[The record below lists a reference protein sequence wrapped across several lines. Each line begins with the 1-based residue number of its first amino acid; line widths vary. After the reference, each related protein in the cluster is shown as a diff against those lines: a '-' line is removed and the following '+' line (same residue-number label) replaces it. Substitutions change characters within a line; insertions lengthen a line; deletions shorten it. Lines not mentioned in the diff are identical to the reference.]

1 MTKKQEAIYEL
12 GYVHVGAIIMK
23 DLKSSLSRQANRF
36 YTIGEEIANSITH
49 GIGAVLSVAGLILLL
64 LSPSAYGDVWRIV
77 SVSVYGSSLVL
88 LYMCSTLYHSVQRP
102 NVKRILR
109 ILDHAAIY
117 LLIAGSY
124 TPFALV
130 TMRGPLGWTILGI
143 VWGLAILGILFKVW
157 FIGRFEVLATIGY
170 VLMSWICVIA
180 LKQLFAQLGP
190 VGSTWLIVGGA
201 AYMIGVI
208 FFAWQ
213 KLPYNHAI
221 WHLFVLCGSICHF
234 FVIFFHVLPVA

>member
-1 MTKKQEAIYEL
+1 
-12 GYVHVGAIIMK
+12 MK
-23 DLKSSLSRQANRF
+23 NIHFSLSQQTNRF

-49 GIGAVLSVAGLILLL
+49 GIGAILSIAGLILLVIL
-64 LSPSAYGDVWRIV
+64 ASLYGDIWRIV
-77 SVSVYGSSLVL
+77 SVTIYGTCLVL
-88 LYMCSTLYHSVQRP
+88 LYLCSTLYHSIQRP
-102 NVKRILR
+102 KVKRVLR

-143 VWGLAILGILFKVW
+143 VWVLALLGILFKIW
-157 FIGRFEVLATIGY
+157 FIGRFEVMATIGY
-170 VLMSWICVIA
+170 ILMSWICLVA
-180 LKQLFAQLGP
+180 FKQLIAGLGLD
-190 VGSTWLIVGGA
+190 GMLWLMFGGA

-208 FFAWQ
+208 FYAWQ

-221 WHLFVLCGSICHF
+221 WHLFVLGGSTCHF
-234 FVIFFHVLPVA
+234 FAVLLHVLPAA

>member
-1 MTKKQEAIYEL
+1 
-12 GYVHVGAIIMK
+12 MK
-23 DLKSSLSRQANRF
+23 NIHSASSQQANRF

-49 GIGAVLSVAGLILLL
+49 GIGAVLSIAGLILLVV
-64 LSPSAYGDVWRIV
+64 SASVYGDIWRIV
-77 SVSVYGSSLVL
+77 SVTIYGSCLVL
-88 LYMCSTLYHSVQRP
+88 LYLCSVLYHSIQRP
-102 NVKRILR
+102 KVKRVLR

-143 VWGLAILGILFKVW
+143 VWALAVLGILFKIW
-157 FIGRFEVLATIGY
+157 FIGRFEVMATIGY
-170 VLMSWICVIA
+170 ILMSWICLIA
-180 LKQLFAQLGP
+180 FEQLIAGLGLD
-190 VGSTWLIVGGA
+190 GMLWLMYGGA

-208 FFAWQ
+208 FYAWQ

-221 WHLFVLCGSICHF
+221 WHLFVLGGSTCHF
-234 FVIFFHVLPVA
+234 FAVLLHVLPAA

>member
-1 MTKKQEAIYEL
+1 
-12 GYVHVGAIIMK
+12 MK
-23 DLKSSLSRQANRF
+23 NIHFSLSQQTNRF

-49 GIGAVLSVAGLILLL
+49 GIGAVLSIAGLILLVIL
-64 LSPSAYGDVWRIV
+64 ASLYGDIWRIV
-77 SVSVYGSSLVL
+77 SVTIYGTCLVL
-88 LYMCSTLYHSVQRP
+88 LYLCSTLYHSIQRP
-102 NVKRILR
+102 KVKRVLR

-143 VWGLAILGILFKVW
+143 VWVLALLGILFKIW
-157 FIGRFEVLATIGY
+157 FIGRFEVMATIGY
-170 VLMSWICVIA
+170 ILMSWICLVA
-180 LKQLFAQLGP
+180 FKQLIAGLGLD
-190 VGSTWLIVGGA
+190 GMRWLMFGGA

-208 FFAWQ
+208 FYAWQ

-221 WHLFVLCGSICHF
+221 WHLFVLGGSTCHF
-234 FVIFFHVLPVA
+234 FAVLLHVLPAA